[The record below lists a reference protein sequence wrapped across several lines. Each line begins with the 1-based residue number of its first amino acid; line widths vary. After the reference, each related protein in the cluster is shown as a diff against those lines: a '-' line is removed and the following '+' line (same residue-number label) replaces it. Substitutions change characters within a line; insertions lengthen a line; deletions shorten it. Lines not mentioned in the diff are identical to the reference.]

1 MIIDHFV
8 KILLSHVIDL
18 EFSNICCSTSVGSL
32 RSKRRILSPV
42 FPTSCKDCLFCCKL
56 VRNGQLRLL
65 MWREALAG
73 TAVRVSLCTCLWV
86 GSHGWFTC
94 SWRTRPR
101 ASVCTLNYTFF
112 FLCAFAFSLATTW
125 RPGAVQGHVW
135 CPGAEVEANS
145 AGRRKQVVFSDY

>member
-8 KILLSHVIDL
+8 KILLSHIIDL
-18 EFSNICCSTSVGSL
+18 KFSNICCPTSVGSL

-65 MWREALAG
+65 TWREALAG

-86 GSHGWFTC
+86 GSHGWFAC
-94 SWRTRPR
+94 SWRTKPC

-112 FLCAFAFSLATTW
+112 FFVLLLLAWQQHDVQELCRVMFDALEQKW
-125 RPGAVQGHVW
+125 
-135 CPGAEVEANS
+135 
-145 AGRRKQVVFSDY
+145 KQTEQVGENK